1 MAKRSSEVME
11 GNIKEI
17 KQIESTNKKTK
28 FSIDHILEKKVDSS
42 LKEPNIF
49 LTPSKEEWKEKEDS
63 PEVVSTIQ
71 SNILPIGTS
80 QLLEK
85 VNCKLEGKELWNKF
99 FNLSTEMII
108 TKSGRRM
115 FPTLKIKFEEINP
128 ESLYY
133 IFLDIVPVDDRR
145 YRYVYNKSSWLTAGK
160 AEPTPPPRIYLH
172 PDSPITGRQLSSQ
185 IISFEKVKLTN
196 SSDIDKTGHLV
207 LNSMHKYQPRIH
219 LMVKDD
225 KNIKFPG
232 IDYINSSQFDI
243 TKYNYKT
250 FLFNE
255 TQFMAVT
262 AYQNQLITQLKIE
275 KNPFA
280 KGFRD
285 PGGRVT
291 DYDDHGFNG
300 NIFNNNISLNN
311 LWNGTFSSPIDPL
324 FFSRLNTAAMLSQK
338 FTTPTPSSQGNFLF
352 PLANFSMNLL
362 PGFEVFTNNDNK
374 KSNNDDSSKI

>member
-1 MAKRSSEVME
+1 MAKRSSDVLD
-11 GNIKEI
+11 GIDKGV
-17 KQIESTNKKTK
+17 KQLESTNKRSK
-28 FSIDHILEKKVDSS
+28 FSIDHILEKKVDLS
-42 LKEPNIF
+42 LKETNIF
-49 LTPSKEEWKEKEDS
+49 HKQCKEEWKEKEDS
-63 PEVVSTIQ
+63 PEVISTIP
-71 SNILPIGTS
+71 SNILPLGVS
-80 QLLEK
+80 QILEK
-85 VNCKLEGKELWNKF
+85 VHCKLEGKELWNKF

-172 PDSPITGRQLSSQ
+172 PDSPITGRQLASQ

-196 SSDIDKTGHLV
+196 SSDLDKTGHLV

-285 PGGRVT
+285 PGGRVS
-291 DYDDHGFNG
+291 DYDDHGFGG
-300 NIFNNNISLNN
+300 NLFNNNISLNN
-311 LWNGTFSSPIDPL
+311 LWGNGFPPSMDPL
-324 FFSRLNTAAMLSQK
+324 FFSRLNTAALLSQK
-338 FTTPTPSSQGNFLF
+338 FTPTPSGHGNFLF
-352 PLANFSMNLL
+352 PLTNFSMNLL

-374 KSNNDDSSKI
+374 KNTNDDSSKI

>member
-1 MAKRSSEVME
+1 MAKRSSEAMNNNGRE
-11 GNIKEI
+11 TI
-17 KQIESTNKKTK
+17 QSESSSKRTK

-42 LKEPNIF
+42 LKETNIL
-49 LTPSKEEWKEKEDS
+49 LTSIKEEWKDKDDF
-63 PEVVSTIQ
+63 PELASTP
-71 SNILPIGTS
+71 SNNTLPSGTS
-80 QLLEK
+80 PLLEK
-85 VNCKLEGKELWNKF
+85 VHCKLEGKELWNKF

-196 SSDIDKTGHLV
+196 SSDLDKTGHLV

-219 LMVKDD
+219 LMVRDD
-225 KNIKFPG
+225 KSIKFPG
-232 IDYINSSQFDI
+232 LDYINSTQFDI

-285 PGGRVT
+285 PGGRT
-291 DYDDHGFNG
+291 ADYDDHLING
-300 NIFNNNISLNN
+300 NLFNNNIPLNN
-311 LWNGTFSSPIDPL
+311 LWSAFPPSMDPL
-324 FFSRLNTAAMLSQK
+324 FFSRLNTAAILSQK
-338 FTTPTPSSQGNFLF
+338 FPTPPHGHGNFLF
-352 PLANFSMNLL
+352 PLTNFSMNFL
-362 PGFEVFTNNDNK
+362 PGFEVLTNNESK
-374 KSNNDDSSKI
+374 KTSNDDSSKI